1 MATREKNM
9 WVLLVFLLA
18 GLVVGGLLG
27 KLASEVSWLW
37 WLSYGQSFG
46 LDNPIVLDLNVL
58 KLTFGIV
65 FNINVASIIGMIL
78 AIFIYRKI

>member
-1 MATREKNM
+1 MATREKNI

>member
-1 MATREKNM
+1 MGIVNILIGR
-9 WVLLVFLLA
+9 FSSR
-18 GLVVGGLLG
+18 GLLG

>member
-9 WVLLVFLLA
+9 WVLLIFLLA

>member
-1 MATREKNM
+1 MATREKNI

-27 KLASEVSWLW
+27 KSASEVSWLW

-46 LDNPIVLDLNVL
+46 LENPIVLDLNVL